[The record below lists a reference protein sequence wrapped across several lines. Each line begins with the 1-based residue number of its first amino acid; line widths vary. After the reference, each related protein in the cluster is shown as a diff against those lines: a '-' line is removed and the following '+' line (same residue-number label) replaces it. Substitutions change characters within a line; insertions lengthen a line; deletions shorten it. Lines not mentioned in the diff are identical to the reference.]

1 MSWIINV
8 GDNKF
13 IDCTDVRARQ
23 ITAVPVQNKKIDP
36 MQNCH
41 ILILQICQSE
51 WDVPHEMKLG
61 WIAFQAAWI
70 QEVDCSILYSAFE
83 HAVPN

>member
-1 MSWIINV
+1 M

-41 ILILQICQSE
+41 ICISSNLSE
-51 WDVPHEMKLG
+51 WMRFDVPHEMKLG